1 MTAYSRLIA
10 AEQTCHTIEIREIA
24 TGKEGVANTVGSDA
38 NTQGDMVAV
47 FYGADDGSDD
57 KVITAEQFNK
67 EFEITACISD

>member
-1 MTAYSRLIA
+1 MTPYSTLVS

-24 TGKEGVANTVGSDA
+24 TGKEGVA

-57 KVITAEQFNK
+57 KVITAEQFNRL
-67 EFEITACISD
+67 FEITACIAG